1 MSARTRMRLLDTAAA
16 ASGRASRGHALG
28 RWYVGGRLVG
38 GRLRALCKHET
49 RCGVGLSGAEV
60 VSEQEPPQRPT
71 GAAESERAESEV
83 VLSRQSEAPCRGTFG
98 YIRGGGRRR
107 LVPRARAA
115 DSRGRFAVTAEEFRK
130 VVLMAPRYVVVVAP
144 GRGRR
149 HYGRLAGLVIT
160 YGRHSGWSRGQ
171 PQLRRATLTRARVR
185 VLCACA
191 CSGAVA

>member
-1 MSARTRMRLLDTAAA
+1 MPQKANVQKAKVQKAIYRV
-16 ASGRASRGHALG
+16 RG
-28 RWYVGGRLVG
+28 GGCAPTPV
-38 GRLRALCKHET
+38 
-49 RCGVGLSGAEV
+49 
-60 VSEQEPPQRPT
+60 PT
-71 GAAESERAESEV
+71 GTRTTPPIV

-98 YIRGGGRRR
+98 YIHGGGRRR

-115 DSRGRFAVTAEEFRK
+115 DSRGRSAVTAEEFRK

-191 CSGAVA
+191 CSGDVA